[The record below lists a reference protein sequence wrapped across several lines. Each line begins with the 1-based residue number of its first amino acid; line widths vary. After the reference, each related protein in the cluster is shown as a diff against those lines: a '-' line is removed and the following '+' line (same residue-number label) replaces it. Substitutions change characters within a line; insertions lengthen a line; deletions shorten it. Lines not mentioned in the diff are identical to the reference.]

1 IELIARR
8 MPDAFIGIDVI
19 AGARG
24 ETDEEFERS
33 LRFIESLPIT
43 RLHVF
48 PYSERPGT
56 KALEIDYVVPPQ
68 VKHERVN
75 RLLRLSEE
83 KLHAYAARFIGTVR
97 PVLFETPDADGVMTG
112 HTDNYL
118 KVRVPGV
125 AAAMENRIAPVR
137 LLSVADTDGE
147 DIVVTGEPA
156 DTLIDR

>member
-1 IELIARR
+1 
-8 MPDAFIGIDVI
+8 M
-19 AGARG
+19 
-24 ETDEEFERS
+24 
-33 LRFIESLPIT
+33 
-43 RLHVF
+43 
-48 PYSERPGT
+48 
-56 KALEIDYVVPPQ
+56 
-68 VKHERVN
+68 
-75 RLLRLSEE
+75 
-83 KLHAYAARFIGTVR
+83 R